1 MMVELTD
8 FDAAEYL
15 TDDEGRSYFLSEA
28 LATGDPAYVAHALG
42 VIARSRGMAEVAKD
56 SGLSRQS
63 LYRALGE
70 GGNPALDTV
79 LKVVQALGIQ
89 LVATPAVPTK
99 KSRKP
104 PRRLVHKSGSAKA
117 A

>member
-1 MMVELTD
+1 MVKLTD
-8 FDAAEYL
+8 FDAADHL
-15 TDDEGRSYFLSEA
+15 ADDEGRSYFLSEA

-42 VIARSRGMAEVAKD
+42 VIARSRGMADVAKD
-56 SGLSRQS
+56 AGVSRQS

-89 LVATPAVPTK
+89 LIAAPASPQK
-99 KSRKP
+99 KRSKP
-104 PRRLVHKSGSAKA
+104 VRRPAQKLRTIKA

>member
-1 MMVELTD
+1 MVELTD
-8 FDAAEYL
+8 FDAAKYL
-15 TDDEGRSYFLSEA
+15 TDDEGRSFFLSEA
-28 LATGDPAYVAHALG
+28 LATGNPAYVAHALG
-42 VIARSRGMAEVAKD
+42 VIARSRGMADVAKVA
-56 SGLSRQS
+56 GLSRQS

-89 LVATPAVPTK
+89 LMAAPAAPPKKPGKAPRRTTQ
-99 KSRKP
+99 KSR
-104 PRRLVHKSGSAKA
+104 SAKA